1 MVSNLEMEG
10 AQMSSA
16 AVSFRT
22 AFPCA
27 TRDESNA
34 PSTRAYRTKT
44 SFVAVHFY
52 ETGKGR
58 IVFIPFGAT
67 LRAIGPS
74 SLLPDGFEVQF
85 ERLIYHVFETDLVAR
100 SVLISESTRA
110 KGRTMAVCA

>member
-44 SFVAVHFY
+44 SFVAVHFD
-52 ETGKGR
+52 ETGRGN
-58 IVFIPFGAT
+58 IVFLPEGAA
-67 LRAIGPS
+67 LRVTGPS
-74 SLLPDGFEVQF
+74 SCLPEGSEVTF
-85 ERLIYHVFETDLVAR
+85 ERRTHHVFEIDLMER
-100 SVLISESTRA
+100 SVLVFETIGAKRRA
-110 KGRTMAVCA
+110 LATYA